1 MELQGKRLQ
10 AGERVAL
17 QTYMEERGPSCGRDR
32 QVPKAAVKD
41 RGATPK
47 KLPVPKSVPEE
58 SEAED
63 SGADLKE
70 ALAVIAEQEKKMKSL
85 KAKLKGAVVSKGSAA
100 SSRQGSDL
108 DDVRSQAPSDMSTSS
123 YKQVAE

>member
-1 MELQGKRLQ
+1 M
-10 AGERVAL
+10 
-17 QTYMEERGPSCGRDR
+17 
-32 QVPKAAVKD
+32 
-41 RGATPK
+41 
-47 KLPVPKSVPEE
+47 
-58 SEAED
+58 
-63 SGADLKE
+63 
-70 ALAVIAEQEKKMKSL
+70 IAEQEKKMKSL